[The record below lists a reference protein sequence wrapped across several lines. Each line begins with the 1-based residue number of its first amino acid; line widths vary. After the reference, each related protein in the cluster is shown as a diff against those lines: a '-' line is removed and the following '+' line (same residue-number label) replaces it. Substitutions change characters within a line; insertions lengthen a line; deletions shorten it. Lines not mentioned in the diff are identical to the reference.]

1 MIITFLAGAIFGSSA
16 CLLAWRIKSKIDE
29 DKLPDNIHIILDAD
43 FARLATIFDAVE
55 QTGSTSFWLDFPG
68 TTPDTSC
75 RIYFNN
81 TKKRLEQ
88 ELNR

>member
-16 CLLAWRIKSKIDE
+16 CLLAWRIKAKNP
-29 DKLPDNIHIILDAD
+29 KLPDNIHIILDAD

-55 QTGSTSFWLDFPG
+55 QTDSTSFWLDFPG
-68 TTPDTSC
+68 ARPNSSC

-88 ELNR
+88 TINN